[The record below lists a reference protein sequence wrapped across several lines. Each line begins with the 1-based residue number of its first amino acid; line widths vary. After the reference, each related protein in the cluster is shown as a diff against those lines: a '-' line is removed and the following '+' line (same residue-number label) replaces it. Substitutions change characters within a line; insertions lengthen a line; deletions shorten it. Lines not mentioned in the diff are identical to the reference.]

1 MSMTWNDV
9 FGFSL
14 IGAIL
19 VIMGFGIALSCVIP
33 TLDKWGKRYFTT
45 LFSMLFLCSVTCLF
59 ALIFWYD
66 PTKATVEKVI
76 YIFEDIFLSS
86 VVFMP
91 TIFLLHSCK
100 EKVKGSPLFLA
111 VMGLLGAYFVITVVA
126 QFTDVFYS
134 VTPNNEFIR
143 GKLWALAMAPLT
155 IILFFNI
162 VAVIRRRKKLSK
174 KYYIGLLV
182 YMIPMSVTMLIHM
195 FIQIEVFVV
204 AGLALFALTMYGFI
218 LSDNIEQYSKQQ
230 QEIAHQKA
238 NIMVLQMR
246 PHFIYNTLTT
256 IYYLCKQDAD
266 KAQQVTLDFTDYL
279 RNNFNAIASENP
291 VPFAD
296 ELKHTQS
303 YLAVEKAQHEK
314 NLFVEYDTPVTR
326 FRLPSLT
333 LQPLVEN
340 AVKHGMDP
348 NAGPLTISIRTEQ
361 TGAGVIVTVEDNG
374 CGFDPSDKTKPRP
387 ALDNIENRL
396 KQQCGG
402 TLTIS
407 SRKGGG
413 TSVKVK
419 IPLKQIEEK

>member
-1 MSMTWNDV
+1 MNLTWSDV
-9 FGFSL
+9 LGFSL

-19 VIMGFGIALSCVIP
+19 VIMGFGIALSCAIP

-76 YIFEDIFLSS
+76 YIFEDLFLSS

-91 TIFLLHSCK
+91 TVFLLHSCK
-100 EKVKGSPLFLA
+100 EKFKGSPLFLA
-111 VMGLLGAYFVITVVA
+111 VTGLLGAYFAVTVAA

-134 VTPNNEFIR
+134 VTPNNEFVR
-143 GKLWALAMAPLT
+143 GRLWALAMAPLT
-155 IILFFNI
+155 ISLLFNI
-162 VAVIRRRKKLSK
+162 VAAIRRRKKLSK

-230 QEIAHQKA
+230 QKIAHQKA
-238 NIMVLQMR
+238 SIMVLQMR
-246 PHFIYNTLTT
+246 PHFIYNTMTT
-256 IYYLCKQDAD
+256 IYYLCKQNAD
-266 KAQQVTLDFTDYL
+266 KAQQVTMDFTSYL
-279 RNNFNAIASENP
+279 RQNFNAIASEDP
-291 VPFAD
+291 VPFDD

-303 YLAVEKAQHEK
+303 YLAVEKAQHE
-314 NLFVEYDTPVTR
+314 NTLFVEYDTPFTR
-326 FRLPSLT
+326 FRLPPLT

-340 AVKHGMDP
+340 AVKHAMNP

-361 TGAGVIVTVEDNG
+361 TNAGVLITVEDNG
-374 CGFDPSDKTKPRP
+374 CGFDTNDKTKPHP

-407 SRKGGG
+407 PRKGGG
-413 TSVKVK
+413 TSVKVTVPIK
-419 IPLKQIEEK
+419 SLEE